1 MNASPVN
8 AITQLSLENSG
19 LRQELERLK
28 ATPPKW
34 TEPFEAMR
42 ELVFTHGPDGEIMY
56 ANRAYCEHVD
66 MQLGAIL
73 GRTYWQIF
81 PKQPFPAPQVNA
93 SSGLA
98 AEDIFDDGNSVFRL
112 RRFLVDSADGS
123 SAYVVNILED
133 FTDQRRVEQ
142 VLQEQLTLYQAL
154 LKAQSDVGEGML
166 IVEDSRV
173 TYVNDAFCRMTGYAA
188 PEIEA
193 LPSFLSLV
201 HPDDRE
207 RVHGNHARRIA
218 GEQFADRYQIGVI
231 TRIGERR
238 EVEIAVVAM
247 HRDGKL
253 GVVVVVIDITQQKRD
268 EEKIRYLATHDPL
281 TGLPNRALF
290 VEKLSSMLKLAQ
302 RHQKKM
308 AVFFIDLDR
317 FKRIND
323 TLGHLVGDRLL
334 QLVANK
340 FRSCLRETDT
350 IARIGGDEFTVILHD
365 IANAAEAEP
374 VAKKI
379 VSALS
384 VPIHRLEGHELV
396 VTPSIGI
403 SIYPDDGRDVE
414 TLLKHSDVAMYRA
427 KSEGKNTYRFFSVE
441 MNEHHLEH
449 LLLENNLHSALD
461 KEELLLH
468 YQPKIDLLSGRMVGV
483 EALMRWRH
491 PDLGMISPEKFIPL
505 AEECGLI
512 IPIGEWALWHA
523 CKQNKAWQ
531 ADGYMPIRMVVNL
544 SAKQFHEKTLP
555 DTVAKILAE
564 TGLAADYLELEVTE
578 SCVMCNPEDAI
589 ETLNALRQIGVH
601 ISIDDFGTGYSSM
614 GYLKRFPIDAI
625 KIDRSFVM
633 GVPHD
638 ANDSAIAA
646 AVISLGHSL
655 GLRVIGEGVETQEQL
670 AFLAAKGCDEIQGF
684 LFAQPL
690 AAELLKPIF
699 QNLGLV
705 EACEMV

>member
-8 AITQLSLENSG
+8 AITQLSLENDG

-28 ATPPKW
+28 TASPKW

-42 ELVFTHGPDGEIMY
+42 ELVFTHGVDGKIMY

-66 MQLGAIL
+66 MQLDAIL

-81 PKQPFPAPQVNA
+81 PKQPFPTPQLNA

-98 AEDIFDDGNSVFRL
+98 PEDIFDDGNCVFRL
-112 RRFLVDSADGS
+112 RRFLVDSADANA
-123 SAYVVNILED
+123 AYVVNILED

-173 TYVNDAFCRMTGYAA
+173 TYVNDAFCRMAGYSA
-188 PEIEA
+188 PEIKA

-207 RVHGNHARRIA
+207 RVHANHARRII
-218 GEQFADRYQIGVI
+218 GEQFVDRYPIGVI
-231 TRIGERR
+231 TRSGERR

-268 EEKIRYLATHDPL
+268 EEKIRYLATHDLL

-302 RHQKKM
+302 RDQKKM

-350 IARIGGDEFTVILHD
+350 VARIGGDEFTVILHD
-365 IANAAEAEP
+365 IADAAEAEP

-379 VSALS
+379 ISALS
-384 VPIHRLEGHELV
+384 APIHRLEGHELV

-427 KSEGKNTYRFFSVE
+427 KAEGKNTYRFFSVE
-441 MNEHHLEH
+441 MSEHHLEH
-449 LLLENNLHSALD
+449 LLLENNLRSALD

-491 PDLGMISPEKFIPL
+491 PDLGMVSPEKFIPL

-531 ADGYMPIRMVVNL
+531 TDGYMPIRMVVNL
-544 SAKQFHEKTLP
+544 SAKQFHEKNLP
-555 DTVAKILAE
+555 DTVALILAE

-670 AFLAAKGCDEIQGF
+670 AFLTAKGCDEIQGF
-684 LFAQPL
+684 LFAHPL